1 MMNLKLS
8 MAKII
13 EIEIQVQLENIRP
26 LKAFLN
32 KKAKLL
38 RKSRQI
44 DYYYTPTHR
53 DFLKKYPAVEWLR
66 LRQTDKGNSIN
77 YKYWHVDEDDRS
89 HYSDEY
95 ESAVDDMEQL
105 KLILKALNFK
115 PIVVVDKKRLDY
127 RFKSYIISV
136 AQVKKLGE
144 FVEVEFA
151 GKTTKRPVEITN
163 EMIQFLKKLGVGKI
177 IRNYNGYPYILLFPK
192 KVKYEEY

>member
-1 MMNLKLS
+1 
-8 MAKII
+8 MAKNI

-44 DYYYTPTHR
+44 DYYYTPAHR

-66 LRQTDKGNSIN
+66 LRQTDKGSSIN
-77 YKYWHVDEDDRS
+77 YKYWHVDEEDRS

-95 ESAVDDMEQL
+95 ESSIDDIGQL

-115 PIVVVDKKRLDY
+115 QIAVVDKKRQDY
-127 RFKSYIISV
+127 KYRSYIISV
-136 AQVKKLGE
+136 CQVKKLGE
-144 FVEVEFA
+144 FVEIEFE
-151 GKTTKRPVEITN
+151 GGTDKRAVQITN
-163 EMIQFLKKLGVGKI
+163 GMIEFLKKLGVGKI
-177 IRNYNGYPYILLFPK
+177 TRNYNGYPYILLFPK
-192 KVKYEEY
+192 RIKYEEY